1 MFGIKV
7 EEIIQRIKEDK
18 ALSNEEIEG
27 RINSKINDLSGLIS
41 REGAARIIANELGVK
56 LFDANKKRY
65 KIKEI
70 YNGLRGVELLG
81 KVTFLNEIRNFN
93 VKDRNGKVRSFFVGD
108 ETGQTRVVLWN
119 DQVDKYLI
127 KENDIVLVKDSF
139 IKENSFGYKEIH
151 LGNSGL
157 LEINPN
163 GETVEQIKPF
173 ERSINKPASSRL
185 KISELQENNNAR
197 VYGTIVQVFEPR
209 FYMTCPNCNKKIND
223 GICEAH
229 GTVIGKPAIVL
240 NMFLDDGSGSI
251 RITAFRETA
260 YRILEIDDKKL
271 QTLKDNPVLFE
282 DLKKNLMGKQLVVE
296 GKVTK
301 NQMFDRL
308 EFIANRVE
316 DADPEKLIEE
326 INI

>member
-7 EEIIQRIKEDK
+7 EEIVQRIKEDK

-27 RINSKINDLSGLIS
+27 RISSKINDLSGLIS

-81 KVTFLNEIRNFN
+81 KVTSLNEIRTFN
-93 VKDRNGKVRSFFVGD
+93 VKDRNGKVRSFFIGD
-108 ETGQTRVVLWN
+108 ETGQMRVVLWN
-119 DQVDKYLI
+119 DQVDKYII
-127 KENDIVLVKDSF
+127 KEDDIILVKDSF
-139 IKENSFGYKEIH
+139 VKENSFGYKEVH
-151 LGNSGL
+151 LGNFGV
-157 LEINPN
+157 LEVNPK
-163 GETVEQIKPF
+163 GESIEQVKPF
-173 ERSINKPASSRL
+173 ERGINRPVSNRL
-185 KISELQENNNAR
+185 KILDLQENNNAM

-223 GICEAH
+223 GACEVH
-229 GTVIGKPAIVL
+229 GVVVGKPAMVL
-240 NMFLDDGSGSI
+240 NMFFDDGTGSI
-251 RITAFRETA
+251 RVTAFRETA
-260 YRILEIDDKKL
+260 CKVLEIDDKKL
-271 QTLKDNPVLFE
+271 QILKDNPVIFE
-282 DLKKNLMGKQLVVE
+282 DLKKNLMGKQLVIE

-308 EFIANRVE
+308 EFMANRVE

-326 INI
+326 VNM